1 VVKKKNRGMRKRQRK
16 KKSKKKE
23 KKKEKGKEK
32 LLTLPSVKSALRHW
46 ALRSAR
52 KPISL
57 LHFF

>member
-1 VVKKKNRGMRKRQRK
+1 MRKQKRK
-16 KKSKKKE
+16 KKRVKKKE

-32 LLTLPSVKSALRHW
+32 LLTLPSVKSVLRHW
-46 ALRSAR
+46 ALPSAR